1 MSTEHATS
9 PIGAEPLIDIDGLGV
24 EYRSR
29 ENGRRSTVR
38 VIDDLRLS
46 VGRGEVLGVV
56 GESGSGKSTLA
67 HALVGLV
74 EPVEGSIRFDGIELV
89 GLTGR
94 ARRPMQKRMQMVFQ
108 NPQLSLNPRRTVGD
122 QLSEPLRIHTDLDAG
137 QRDERVRSWLE
148 SLELT
153 PDIASRHPHEL
164 SGGQA
169 QRVVLARAM
178 TLEPEVMIF
187 DEPTSA
193 LDVSVQAGVLN
204 LLRELRDANGLTY
217 IFITHDL
224 AVARYLSDRI
234 AVMRSGEI
242 VELRPTTELFSEPE
256 HEYTKALLA
265 SSLQS

>member
-1 MSTEHATS
+1 MRERWG
-9 PIGAEPLIDIDGLGV
+9 PDMKPLIEIKGLSV
-24 EYRSR
+24 QYRTR
-29 ENGRRSTVR
+29 ENGRRTTVR
-38 VIDDLRLS
+38 VIDDLDVS

-74 EPVEGSIRFDGIELV
+74 EPVAGSIRFDGTELV

-94 ARRPMQKRMQMVFQ
+94 ARRPMQRRLQMVFQ

-122 QLSEPLRIHTDLDAG
+122 QLNEPLRIHTDLDAG
-137 QRDERVRSWLE
+137 QRDERVAMWLD

-153 PDIASRHPHEL
+153 PDITARHPHEL

-178 TLEPEVMIF
+178 TMEPEAIIF

-204 LLRELRDANGLTY
+204 LLRQLRDANDLTY
-217 IFITHDL
+217 VFITHDL
-224 AVARYLSDRI
+224 AVARHLCDRV

-242 VELRPTTELFSEPE
+242 VELRPSIELFSDPE
-256 HEYTKALLA
+256 HSYTRALLA
-265 SSLQS
+265 SSLQT